1 MFHKLTGLQEKKM
14 TKKQYTMFLLLPL
27 LAGLVGGTL
36 AAQFLVG
43 EPAYADK
50 MAESKK
56 LVVAEEFRLVDK
68 KGEVLSTW
76 GMYAG
81 GPGIVLFS
89 KGGEYRAVFSL
100 TSPEE
105 GPILTLA
112 DKEGHYRTIM
122 GLGAE
127 RQPYIALRDEEGRER
142 LALTLNNEGEPAL
155 LFYDKGQNRRVLLGT
170 VDLTKMKRTG
180 TIERQSAYSLLLLN
194 EKGKVVWKTP

>member
-1 MFHKLTGLQEKKM
+1 MSKR
-14 TKKQYTMFLLLPL
+14 QYILLLILPL

-36 AAQFLVG
+36 AGQILG
-43 EPAYADK
+43 GSPAFADK
-50 MAESKK
+50 TAESKK
-56 LVVAEEFRLVDK
+56 VVTAEEFLLVDK

-112 DKEGHYRTIM
+112 DKAGHYRTVM
-122 GLGAE
+122 GLGTE
-127 RQPYIALRDEEGRER
+127 KQPYIALRDEEGRER
-142 LALTLNNEGEPAL
+142 LALTLNDEGEPAL
-155 LFYDKGQNRRVLLGT
+155 LFYDKDKNKRVVLGT

-180 TIERQSAYSLLLLN
+180 TIEKQSAYSLVLLD
-194 EKGKVVWKTP
+194 EKGKVVWKKP

>member
-1 MFHKLTGLQEKKM
+1 MS
-14 TKKQYTMFLLLPL
+14 KKQYILLLLLPL

-36 AAQFLVG
+36 ASQLLAG
-43 EPAYADK
+43 NPAFAEK
-50 MAESKK
+50 SAESKK
-56 LVVAEEFRLVDK
+56 IVMAEEFRLVDK

-112 DKEGHYRTIM
+112 DKGGHYRTVM
-122 GLGAE
+122 GLGAK
-127 RQPYIALRDEEGRER
+127 RQPYIALRDENGRER
-142 LALTLNNEGEPAL
+142 LALTLSDEGEPAL
-155 LFYDKGQNRRVLLGT
+155 LFYDKDENKRVVLGSI
-170 VDLTKMKRTG
+170 DLTKMKRSG
-180 TIERQSAYSLLLLN
+180 TIEKQSVYSLLLLS
-194 EKGKVVWKTP
+194 EDGKVVWKTP

>member
-1 MFHKLTGLQEKKM
+1 M
-14 TKKQYTMFLLLPL
+14 TKKQYSLFLILPL
-27 LAGLVGGTL
+27 LAGFVGGTL
-36 AAQFLVG
+36 ASQFFAG
-43 EPAYADK
+43 KPAYADK
-50 MAESKK
+50 MTESKK
-56 LVVAEEFRLVDK
+56 MVTAEEFRLVNK

-112 DKEGHYRTIM
+112 DKGGHYRTVM

-142 LALTLNNEGEPAL
+142 LALTLNDEGEPAL
-155 LFYDKGQNRRVLLGT
+155 LFYDKDKNRRVMLGT

-180 TIERQSAYSLLLLN
+180 TIQKQSAYSLLLLG
-194 EKGKVVWKTP
+194 EDGKVIWKTP

>member
-1 MFHKLTGLQEKKM
+1 M
-14 TKKQYTMFLLLPL
+14 TKKQYTLFLLLPL
-27 LAGLVGGTL
+27 LAGVVGGTL
-36 AAQFLVG
+36 TSQFLIG
-43 EPAYADK
+43 QPAFADK

-56 LVVAEEFRLVDK
+56 MVVAEEFRLVNK

-155 LFYDKGQNRRVLLGT
+155 LFYDKDKNRRVVLGT
-170 VDLTKMKRTG
+170 IDLTKMKRTG
-180 TIERQSAYSLLLLN
+180 TIEKQTTYSLILLG
-194 EKGKVVWKTP
+194 KDGKVVWKAP

>member
-1 MFHKLTGLQEKKM
+1 M
-14 TKKQYTMFLLLPL
+14 TKKQYSLLLLLPL

-36 AAQFLVG
+36 ASQFLIG
-43 EPAYADK
+43 QPAFADK

-56 LVVAEEFRLVDK
+56 MVVAEEFRLVNK

-112 DKEGHYRTIM
+112 DKGGHYRTIM

-142 LALTLNNEGEPAL
+142 LTLTLNNEGEPAL
-155 LFYDKGQNRRVLLGT
+155 LFYDKDKNRRVVLGT
-170 VDLTKMKRTG
+170 IDLTKMKRTG
-180 TIERQSAYSLLLLN
+180 TIEKQSTYSLILLG
-194 EKGKVVWKTP
+194 KDGKVVWKAP